1 MMVALPKKVE
11 VQTFKFEPRKP
22 APEIPVA
29 SNDNHVRG
37 KLVFMGEN
45 RDYVPRPELVR
56 NTMPRTGVGFI
67 GGQSGSWK
75 TFFSIHSATCFMT
88 GEPLAGRDI
97 ERTGGVV
104 YLAAEGEG
112 TIEGR
117 LKARRTRLEKPDS
130 DLPFY
135 LLSGMGAVSDT
146 AGYRALEARLVEAAN
161 DMRERFNVPLVAL
174 IIDTVAAA
182 GFIAEDKEN
191 DPGAW
196 QKVFDGLQPISRKL
210 DCVIILVHHA
220 GKNASAG
227 LRGSSNARAGAD
239 FALMLACDRDEITGL
254 TANHYLHLAK
264 SRDAPEGPIAAVS
277 SEPVVIG
284 SRDDGSPVTTL
295 VLDFDTN
302 GRVPTRKARMS
313 KTDKPFREAFECA
326 LADSG
331 QVVRI
336 RGEANAPEV
345 MAVRADLLR
354 SEFTAR
360 YVTAQADPLK
370 RADAVRKQFDRALE
384 RAASSG
390 QYGTGAWAGREWIWE
405 L

>member
-1 MMVALPKKVE
+1 MVALPNKIK
-11 VQTFKFEPRKP
+11 VQTYNFQPGKP
-22 APEIPVA
+22 APEIPVPA
-29 SNDNHVRG
+29 NDNHARG
-37 KLVFMGEN
+37 KLIFMGED
-45 RDYVPRPELVR
+45 REYVPRPELVR
-56 NTMPRTGVGFI
+56 DTMPRTGVGFI

-88 GEPLAGRDI
+88 GESLAGRDI

-117 LKARRTRLEKPDS
+117 LKARRTRLEKPDE

-135 LLSGMGAVSDT
+135 LLTGLGAVSDA
-146 AGYRALEARLVEAAN
+146 AGYKALEAKLKSAAD
-161 DMRERFNVPLVAL
+161 DMRKRFNVQLVAL
-174 IIDTVAAA
+174 IVDTVAAA

-196 QKVFDGLQPISRKL
+196 QKVFDGLQPISKEL

-264 SRDAPEGPIAAVS
+264 SRDAPEGPIAAIHAEAV
-277 SEPVVIG
+277 PIG
-284 SRDDGSPVTTL
+284 SREDGSPITTL
-295 VLDFDTN
+295 VLDFDSKAP
-302 GRVPTRKARMS
+302 VPAKKARLT
-313 KTDKPFREAFECA
+313 KTDGPFRDAIDTA
-326 LADSG
+326 LAE
-331 QVVRI
+331 
-336 RGEANAPEV
+336 RGETVRVRGEHDAPEI
-345 MAVRADLLR
+345 MAVRVDLAR
-354 SEFTAR
+354 TEFSAR
-360 YVTAQADPLK
+360 YVTAQDDPMK
-370 RADAVRKQFDRALE
+370 RADAVRKQFNRALE
-384 RAASSG
+384 KALNSGKYAS
-390 QYGTGAWAGREWIWE
+390 GAWGGREWIWK

>member
-1 MMVALPKKVE
+1 MVALPSKIE
-11 VQTFKFEPRKP
+11 VKTYSYQPGKP
-22 APEIPVA
+22 PPVIPGA
-29 SNDNHVRG
+29 ANDNKIRG
-37 KLVFMGEN
+37 KLVFMGED
-45 RDYVPRPELVR
+45 REYVPRPELVR

-117 LKARRTRLEKPDS
+117 LKARRTKLNRPDVE
-130 DLPFY
+130 LPFY
-135 LLSGMGAVSDT
+135 LLTGMGAVSDA
-146 AGYRALEARLVEAAN
+146 AGYRALESRLREAAD
-161 DMRERFNVPLVAL
+161 DMRKRFNVSLVAL

-196 QKVFDGLQPISRKL
+196 QKVFDGLQPISKNL

-264 SRDAPEGPIAAVS
+264 SRDAPEGPIAAVN
-277 SEPVVIG
+277 SESVVIG
-284 SRDDGSPVTTL
+284 SREDGSSVTTL
-295 VLDFDTN
+295 VLDFDTS
-302 GRVPTRKARMS
+302 GRVPTRKPRPT
-313 KTDKPFREAFECA
+313 KTERPFRDAFECA
-326 LADSG
+326 LADHG
-331 QVVRI
+331 EVVRV
-336 RGEANAPEV
+336 RGESNAPEV
-345 MAVRADLLR
+345 RAIRADLVR
-354 SEFTAR
+354 TEFAAR
-360 YVTAQADPLK
+360 YVTAQSDPVK

-384 RAASSG
+384 RAADSG
-390 QYGTGAWAGREWIWE
+390 HYGTGAWSGREWIWE

>member
-1 MMVALPKKVE
+1 MAANTKIPERV
-11 VQTFKFEPRKP
+11 FKFEPGKK
-22 APEIPVA
+22 APEIPVPA
-29 SNDNHVRG
+29 NDNNTRG
-37 KLVFMGEN
+37 KLIFMGEN
-45 RDYVPRPELVR
+45 KEYVPRPELVR
-56 NTMPRTGVGFI
+56 DTMPRTGVGFI

-88 GEPLAGRDI
+88 GESLAGRDI

-117 LKARRTRLEKPDS
+117 LKARRTRLERPDA

-135 LLSGMGAVSDT
+135 LLTELGAVADP
-146 AGYRALEARLVEAAN
+146 AGYKALKDRLKNAAD
-161 DMRERFNVPLVAL
+161 DMRSRFNVPLVAL

-196 QKVFDGLQPISRKL
+196 QKVFDGLQPISKEL

-239 FALMLACDRDEITGL
+239 FALMLACERDEITGL

-264 SRDAPEGPIAAVS
+264 SRDAPEGPIAVIKA
-277 SEPVVIG
+277 EPVVIG

-295 VLDFDTN
+295 VLDFDT
-302 GRVPTRKARMS
+302 RAPAPSKKSRPT
-313 KTDKPFREAFECA
+313 KTEKPFREAFDCA
-326 LADSG
+326 LADHG
-331 QVVRI
+331 ELVRV

-345 MAVRADLLR
+345 RAVRADLVR
-354 SEFTAR
+354 TEFTSR
-360 YVTAQADPLK
+360 YVTAQSDPLK

>member
-1 MMVALPKKVE
+1 MVALPK
-11 VQTFKFEPRKP
+11 VQTFHFEPGKP

-29 SNDNHVRG
+29 ANDNDIRG
-37 KLVFMGEN
+37 KLVFLGE
-45 RDYVPRPELVR
+45 DKPYVPRPELVR
-56 NTMPRTGVGFI
+56 NTMPRTGVGFF

-75 TFFSIHSATCFMT
+75 TFFAIHASTCFMT

-97 ERTGGVV
+97 EHTGGVV

-117 LKARRTRLEKPDS
+117 LKARRTKLQKPNAE
-130 DLPFY
+130 LPFY
-135 LLSGMGAVSDT
+135 LLTGMGSIAD
-146 AGYRALEARLVEAAN
+146 ANGYRALENRLKDAAD
-161 DMRERFNVPLVAL
+161 DMRSRFNVPLVAL

-182 GFIAEDKEN
+182 GMIAEDKEN

-196 QKVFDGLQPISRKL
+196 QKVFDGLQPIAARL
-210 DCVIILVHHA
+210 GCVIILVHHA

-264 SRDAPEGPIAAVS
+264 SRDAPEGPIAAIS
-277 SEPVVIG
+277 SDPVVIG

-295 VLDFDTN
+295 VLNFDPN
-302 GRVPTRKARMS
+302 GRVPMRKARPT
-313 KTDKPFREAFECA
+313 KTDKPFRSAFDATLLDHGET
-326 LADSG
+326 
-331 QVVRI
+331 VRI
-336 RGEANAPEV
+336 RGEQNSPEV
-345 MAVRADLLR
+345 RAVRADMVR
-354 SEFTAR
+354 TEFAAR
-360 YVTAQADPLK
+360 YVTAQSDPIK
-370 RADAVRKQFDRALE
+370 RSDVIRKQFDRALE

-390 QYGTGAWAGREWIWE
+390 QYGTGAWGGREWIWE

>member
-1 MMVALPKKVE
+1 MAPLPSKI
-11 VQTFKFEPRKP
+11 QTFKYEPGKP

-29 SNDNHVRG
+29 ANDNQARG
-37 KLVFMGEN
+37 KLVFLGED
-45 RDYVPRPELVR
+45 RPYVPRPELVR
-56 NTMPRTGVGFI
+56 NTMPRNGVGFF

-75 TFFSIHSATCFMT
+75 TFFAIHAATCFMT
-88 GEPLAGRDI
+88 GESLAGRDI

-117 LKARRTRLEKPDS
+117 LKARRTRLQKPGAE
-130 DLPFY
+130 LPFY
-135 LLSGMGAVSDT
+135 LLTGMGGIVDE
-146 AGYRALEARLVEAAN
+146 AGYRSLKSQIRAAAE
-161 DMRERFNVPLVAL
+161 DMSKRFNVPLVAL

-182 GFIAEDKEN
+182 GMIPEDKEN

-196 QKVFDGLQPISRKL
+196 QKIFDGLQPISTEM
-210 DCVIILVHHA
+210 DCVVILVHHA

-264 SRDAPEGPIAAVS
+264 SRDAPEGPIAAIE
-277 SEPVVIG
+277 SETVVIG

-295 VLDFDTN
+295 VLNFDPN
-302 GRVPTRKARMS
+302 GRVPPRKARPS
-313 KTDKPFREAFECA
+313 KTDKPFRDAFEAA
-326 LADSG
+326 LLDHG
-331 QVVRI
+331 ETVRI

-345 MAVRADLLR
+345 RAVRADLVR
-354 SEFTAR
+354 TEFATR
-360 YVTAQADPLK
+360 YVTAQSDPVK
-370 RADAVRKQFDRALE
+370 RADAIRKQFDRALE
-384 RAASSG
+384 RAASCG
-390 QYGTGAWAGREWIWE
+390 QYGSSAWAGREWLWE

>member
-1 MMVALPKKVE
+1 MVALPNK
-11 VQTFKFEPRKP
+11 VQTYRFEPHKP

-29 SNDNHVRG
+29 ANDNNARG
-37 KLVFMGEN
+37 RLVFIGE
-45 RDYVPRPELVR
+45 DKPYVPRPELVR
-56 NTMPRTGVGFI
+56 DTMPRTGVGFF

-75 TFFSIHSATCFMT
+75 TFFAIHAATCFMT
-88 GEPLAGRDI
+88 GESLAGRDI

-117 LKARRTRLEKPDS
+117 LKARRTRLQKPNAE
-130 DLPFY
+130 LPFY
-135 LLSGMGAVSDT
+135 LLTGMGGIADQVSYKVL
-146 AGYRALEARLVEAAN
+146 ASRLKDAAD
-161 DMRERFNVPLVAL
+161 DMRKRFNVPLVAL

-182 GFIAEDKEN
+182 GMIPEDKEN

-196 QKVFDGLQPISRKL
+196 QKVFDGLQPISTEM

-239 FALMLACDRDEITGL
+239 FALMLACERDEITGL

-264 SRDAPEGPIAAVS
+264 SRDAPEGPIAAIS

-295 VLDFDTN
+295 VLNFDTS
-302 GRVPTRKARMS
+302 GRVPTRKHRPT
-313 KTDKPFREAFECA
+313 KTEKPFREAFEA
-326 LADSG
+326 TLLDHG
-331 QVVRI
+331 EMVRV
-336 RGEANAPEV
+336 RGEASAPEV
-345 MAVRADLLR
+345 RAVRADLVR
-354 SEFTAR
+354 TEFTSR
-360 YVTAQADPLK
+360 YVTAQSDPVK

-390 QYGTGAWAGREWIWE
+390 QYGTGAWDGREWIWE

>member
-1 MMVALPKKVE
+1 MVALPNKI
-11 VQTFKFEPRKP
+11 QTFRYEPGKP

-29 SNDNHVRG
+29 ANDNDARG
-37 KLVFMGEN
+37 KLVFIGE
-45 RDYVPRPELVR
+45 DKPYAPQPELVR
-56 NTMPRTGVGFI
+56 DTMPRTGVGFF

-75 TFFSIHSATCFMT
+75 TFFAIHAATCFMT
-88 GEPLAGRDI
+88 GESLAGRDI

-117 LKARRTRLEKPDS
+117 LKARRTRLQKPDAE
-130 DLPFY
+130 LPFY
-135 LLSGMGAVSDT
+135 LLTGMGAITDHT
-146 AGYRALEARLVEAAN
+146 GYKALASRLKDAAN
-161 DMRERFNVPLVAL
+161 DMRGRFHVPLVAL
-174 IIDTVAAA
+174 IVDTVAAA
-182 GFIAEDKEN
+182 GMIPEDKEN

-196 QKVFDGLQPISRKL
+196 QKVFDGLQPISKER

-239 FALMLACDRDEITGL
+239 FALMLACERDEITGL

-264 SRDAPEGPIAAVS
+264 SRDAPEGPIAAIS

-295 VLDFDTN
+295 VLNFDTS
-302 GRVPTRKARMS
+302 GRVPTRKHRPT
-313 KTDKPFREAFECA
+313 KTEKPFREAFEAA
-326 LADSG
+326 LLDHG
-331 QVVRI
+331 EVVRV

-345 MAVRADLLR
+345 RAVRADLVR
-354 SEFTAR
+354 TEFTSR
-360 YVTAQADPLK
+360 YVTAQSDPVK
-370 RADAVRKQFDRALE
+370 RADAVRKQFDRALD

-390 QYGTGAWAGREWIWE
+390 QYGTGAWDGREWIWE

>member
-1 MMVALPKKVE
+1 MAPLPSKI
-11 VQTFKFEPRKP
+11 QTFNYQPGQP

-29 SNDNHVRG
+29 ANDNQARG
-37 KLVFMGEN
+37 KLVFLGE
-45 RDYVPRPELVR
+45 DKPYVPRPELVR
-56 NTMPRTGVGFI
+56 NTMPRNGVGFF

-75 TFFSIHSATCFMT
+75 TFFAIHAATCFMT
-88 GEPLAGRDI
+88 GESLAGRDI

-117 LKARRTRLEKPDS
+117 LKARRTRLQKPGAE
-130 DLPFY
+130 LPFY
-135 LLSGMGAVSDT
+135 LLTGMGGIVDE
-146 AGYRALEARLVEAAN
+146 AGYRSLKSQLRAAAE
-161 DMRERFNVPLVAL
+161 DMSKRFNMPLVAL

-182 GFIAEDKEN
+182 GMIPEDKEN

-196 QKVFDGLQPISRKL
+196 QKVFDGLQPMSAEM

-239 FALMLACDRDEITGL
+239 FALMLACERDEITGA
-254 TANHYLHLAK
+254 TAHHYLHLAK
-264 SRDAPEGPIAAVS
+264 SRDAPEGPIASIKA
-277 SEPVVIG
+277 EPVVIG

-295 VLDFDTN
+295 VLDFDTE
-302 GRVPTRKARMS
+302 GRMPPARRGRPAKS
-313 KTDKPFREAFECA
+313 DAPFRAAFEAA
-326 LADSG
+326 LLDHG
-331 QVVRI
+331 ETVRV
-336 RGEANAPEV
+336 RGEASAPEV
-345 MAVRADLLR
+345 RAVRADLVR
-354 SEFTAR
+354 SEFAAK
-360 YVTAQADPLK
+360 YVTAQPDPVK
-370 RADAVRKQFDRALE
+370 RADIIRKQFERALE

-390 QYGTGAWAGREWIWE
+390 LYGTGAWDGREWVWA